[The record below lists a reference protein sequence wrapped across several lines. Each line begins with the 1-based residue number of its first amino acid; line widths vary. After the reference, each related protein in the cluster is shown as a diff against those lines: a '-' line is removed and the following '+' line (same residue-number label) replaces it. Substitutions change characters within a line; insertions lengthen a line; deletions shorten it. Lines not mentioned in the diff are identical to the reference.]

1 MTETNVNKGGR
12 HEERQRER
20 ESDVNKKGRHE
31 KRETERERE
40 REKGM
45 FCERGRAPKGAPHEI
60 YHKRT
65 TYVKQKQTEKH

>member
-1 MTETNVNKGGR
+1 MTETNVNKGEDMKR
-12 HEERQRER
+12 DRQRERERERER

-31 KRETERERE
+31 K